1 MMYKER
7 VIGERT
13 ESHRK
18 ESWELVKITFFL
30 HLT

>member
-1 MMYKER
+1 MYKER
-7 VIGERT
+7 VIVERT

-18 ESWELVKITFFL
+18 EGWEPLKVTFLL